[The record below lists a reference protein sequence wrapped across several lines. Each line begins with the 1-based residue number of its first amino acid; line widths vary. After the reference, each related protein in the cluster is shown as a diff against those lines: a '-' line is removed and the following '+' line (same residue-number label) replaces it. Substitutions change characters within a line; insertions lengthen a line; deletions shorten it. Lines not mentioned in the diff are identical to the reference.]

1 MIRPFLSEVDFA
13 CEVFQDTQT
22 FHNLSGLLQFTT
34 RSEQE
39 VNITLTTHIGDIALC
54 QIVTIGGG
62 GGWVGITPPLL
73 EIDAAGG
80 VLAHITTMSVLV
92 QTFWRHQICN
102 IY

>member
-39 VNITLTTHIGDIALC
+39 VNIMLTTHIGDLISFLIFVEKDL
-54 QIVTIGGG
+54 Q
-62 GGWVGITPPLL
+62 
-73 EIDAAGG
+73 
-80 VLAHITTMSVLV
+80 V
-92 QTFWRHQICN
+92 QKYSRAYN
-102 IY
+102 